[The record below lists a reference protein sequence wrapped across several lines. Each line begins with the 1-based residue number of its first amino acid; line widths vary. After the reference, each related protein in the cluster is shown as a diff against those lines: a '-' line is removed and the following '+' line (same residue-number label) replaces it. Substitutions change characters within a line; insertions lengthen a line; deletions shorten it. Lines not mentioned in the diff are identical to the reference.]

1 MASDGEVESLNR
13 QLHNLR
19 ANLYLI
25 DERIS
30 EFVEPSKVPL
40 QYVRDKR
47 KVEERCEEA
56 STDASRNG

>member
-1 MASDGEVESLNR
+1 MGSNGDVESLNR

-19 ANLYLI
+19 DNLRLI

-47 KVEERCEEA
+47 KVEEQCEKA